1 MKLAVSGKGGVGKT
15 TIAASIARH
24 LISEDYKVYA
34 IDSDP
39 DANLA
44 AMLGIEGDIRPLVEL
59 EDVIEDKVGEK
70 GGLYT
75 LNPDVD
81 DVLEDYAL
89 KQNNLSFLRMGEVK
103 KASSSCYCP
112 ENSFLRAIMN
122 SLVFK
127 RDEAVVLDMGAGIEH
142 LTRGT
147 SAGVDLMIIVLE
159 PSRISLD
166 TALTI
171 EKLARE
177 SGIEKISFIANKVR
191 NEEEKKK
198 LEEELGSR
206 ILATIPF
213 KEKLLSSGF
222 AGEAESE
229 LLEAEIAEIFSQQ
242 GILAEQAE

>member
-15 TIAASIARH
+15 TISASIARY
-24 LISEDYKVYA
+24 LETEGYQVYA

-44 AMLGIEGDIRPLVEL
+44 AMLGIDGDIKPLVEL
-59 EDVIEDKVGEK
+59 EEIIKEKVGEK

-81 DVLEDYAL
+81 DVLDDYAI
-89 KQNNLSFLRMGEVK
+89 KKNNLNFLRMGEVK

-147 SAGVDLMIIVLE
+147 SAGVDLMLIVCE
-159 PSRISLD
+159 PSKISVE
-166 TALTI
+166 TAHTI
-171 EKLARE
+171 EELARE
-177 SGIEKISFIANKVR
+177 SGIKKIGFIGNKIR
-191 NEEEKKK
+191 TEEEKKQ
-198 LEEELGSR
+198 LQDELNSELLG
-206 ILATIPF
+206 IIPF
-213 KEKLLSSGF
+213 KEELLSAGF
-222 AGEAESE
+222 TSQAETSLLESE
-229 LLEAEIAEIFSQQ
+229 IEEIFREQELLLEE
-242 GILAEQAE
+242 

>member
-15 TIAASIARH
+15 TIAASIARF
-24 LISEDYKVYA
+24 LEDEGYQVYA
-34 IDSDP
+34 IDGDP

-44 AMLGIEGDIRPLVEL
+44 AMLDIEENIKPLVEL
-59 EDVIEDKVGEK
+59 EDLIREKVGEK

-81 DVLEDYAL
+81 DVLDEYAV
-89 KQNNLSFLRMGEVK
+89 KKGKINFLRMGEVK

-147 SAGVDLMIIVLE
+147 SAGVDLMIIVCE
-159 PSRISLD
+159 PSRISLE
-166 TALTI
+166 TAQTI
-171 EKLARE
+171 RDLAE
-177 SGIEKISFIANKVR
+177 EAGIEKFVYIANKVR
-191 NEEEKKK
+191 EEKEAE
-198 LEEELGSR
+198 LIAEELGTD
-206 ILATIPF
+206 LLGTISF
-213 KEKLLSSGF
+213 KEELLTSGLSRSS
-222 AGEAESE
+222 SNE
-229 LLEAEIAEIFSQQ
+229 LLEEDIARIFAEHSLP
-242 GILAEQAE
+242 G

>member
-15 TIAASIARH
+15 TIAASIARY
-24 LISEDYKVYA
+24 LEAEGYQVYA

-44 AMLGIEGDIRPLVEL
+44 AMLGIEGKIKPLVEL
-59 EDVIEDKVGEK
+59 ENIIKDKVGEK

-81 DVLEDYAL
+81 DVLEEYSI
-89 KQNNLSFLRMGEVK
+89 KKNNLSFLRMGEVK

-147 SAGVDLMIIVLE
+147 SAGVDLMLIICE
-159 PSRISLD
+159 PSRISVE
-166 TALTI
+166 TAHTI
-171 EKLARE
+171 EGLARE
-177 SGIEKISFIANKVR
+177 AGIKKIGFIGNKIR
-191 NEEEKKK
+191 SDEEKEQ
-198 LEEELGSR
+198 LENELGSELLG
-206 ILATIPF
+206 IIPF
-213 KEKLLSSGF
+213 KEELLTAGF
-222 AGEAESE
+222 TSQAESR
-229 LLEAEIAEIFSQQ
+229 LLESEIAKIFR
-242 GILAEQAE
+242 EQDFLFEE